1 MGVTNMQGLLIKLFE
16 LMGVTAGDINVSSI
30 DGNLWRV
37 YLPLGSISADTYKGE
52 LWGDVQLEDTD
63 ATLTFAVGDL
73 YDGNTFSIGEGEV
86 NLNYAEGNTG
96 LAYTSEL
103 EDVITARIKD
113 LYNLSADGS
122 EQGMQGSDYLSLD
135 VFAEG
140 VDGTKVTG
148 EQLDADEDDLELEK
162 TVYAFMA

>member
-1 MGVTNMQGLLIKLFE
+1 MQKLLIKLFE
-16 LMGVTAGDINVSSI
+16 LMGVTAGDIELSSI

-37 YLPLGSISADTYKGE
+37 YLPLGRISADTYNGE

-86 NLNYAEGNTG
+86 NLNYAQGNTG

-122 EQGMQGSDYLSLD
+122 EQGMQGDDYLSLD
-135 VFAEG
+135 VWAED
-140 VDGTKVTG
+140 VDGTSVTG

-162 TVYAFMA
+162 AVNEFYA

>member
-1 MGVTNMQGLLIKLFE
+1 
-16 LMGVTAGDINVSSI
+16 MGVTAGDIELSSI

-37 YLPLGSISADTYKGE
+37 YLPLGRISADTYNGE

-86 NLNYAEGNTG
+86 NLNYAQGNTG

-103 EDVITARIKD
+103 EDIITARIKD

-122 EQGMQGSDYLSLD
+122 EQGMQGDDYLSLD
-135 VFAEG
+135 VWAED
-140 VDGTKVTG
+140 VDGTSVTG

-162 TVYAFMA
+162 AVNEFYA

>member
-1 MGVTNMQGLLIKLFE
+1 
-16 LMGVTAGDINVSSI
+16 MGVTAGDIELSSV

-37 YLPLGSISADTYKGE
+37 YLPLGRISADTYIGE
-52 LWGDVQLEDTD
+52 LWGNVQLEDTD

-86 NLNYAEGNTG
+86 NLNYAESNTG

-103 EDVITARIKD
+103 EDIITARIKD

-122 EQGMQGSDYLSLD
+122 EQGMQGDDYLSLD
-135 VFAEG
+135 VWAED
-140 VDGTKVTG
+140 VDGTSVTG
-148 EQLDADEDDLELEK
+148 DELDADEDDSG
-162 TVYAFMA
+162 T

>member
-1 MGVTNMQGLLIKLFE
+1 M
-16 LMGVTAGDINVSSI
+16 
-30 DGNLWRV
+30 
-37 YLPLGSISADTYKGE
+37 PLGRISADTYKGE

-86 NLNYAEGNTG
+86 NLNYAQGNTG

-122 EQGMQGSDYLSLD
+122 EQGMQGDDYLSLD
-135 VFAEG
+135 VWAED
-140 VDGTKVTG
+140 VDGTSVTG
-148 EQLDADEDDLELEK
+148 EELDADEDDLELEK
-162 TVYAFMA
+162 AVNEFYA

>member
-1 MGVTNMQGLLIKLFE
+1 MQKLLIKLFE
-16 LMGVTAGDINVSSI
+16 LMGVTAGDIELSSI

-37 YLPLGSISADTYKGE
+37 YLPLGRISADTYKGE
-52 LWGDVQLEDTD
+52 LWGDVQLDQTE

-122 EQGMQGSDYLSLD
+122 EQGMQGDDYLSLD
-135 VFAEG
+135 VWAED
-140 VDGTKVTG
+140 VDGTSVTG
-148 EQLDADEDDLELEK
+148 DELDADEDDLELEK
-162 TVYAFMA
+162 AVNEFYA

>member
-1 MGVTNMQGLLIKLFE
+1 MQKLLIKLFE
-16 LMGVTAGDINVSSI
+16 LMGVTAGDIELSSI

-37 YLPLGSISADTYKGE
+37 YLPLGRISADTYNGE

-86 NLNYAEGNTG
+86 NLNYAQGNTG

-103 EDVITARIKD
+103 EDIITARIKD

-122 EQGMQGSDYLSLD
+122 EQGMQGDDYLSLD
-135 VFAEG
+135 VWAED
-140 VDGTKVTG
+140 VDGTSVTG

-162 TVYAFMA
+162 AVNEFYA

>member
-1 MGVTNMQGLLIKLFE
+1 
-16 LMGVTAGDINVSSI
+16 MGVTAGDIELSSI

-37 YLPLGSISADTYKGE
+37 YLPLGSISADTYEGE

-86 NLNYAEGNTG
+86 NLNYAQGNTG

-103 EDVITARIKD
+103 EDIITARIKD

-122 EQGMQGSDYLSLD
+122 EQGMQGDDYLSLD
-135 VFAEG
+135 VWAED
-140 VDGTKVTG
+140 VDGTSVTG
-148 EQLDADEDDLELEK
+148 DELDADEDDLELEK
-162 TVYAFMA
+162 SVSAFMA

>member
-1 MGVTNMQGLLIKLFE
+1 
-16 LMGVTAGDINVSSI
+16 MGVTAGDIELSSI

-37 YLPLGSISADTYKGE
+37 YLPLGRISADTYKGE

-86 NLNYAEGNTG
+86 NLNYAQGNTG

-122 EQGMQGSDYLSLD
+122 EQGMQGDDYLSLD
-135 VFAEG
+135 VWAED
-140 VDGTKVTG
+140 VDGTSVTG

-162 TVYAFMA
+162 AVNEFYA

>member
-1 MGVTNMQGLLIKLFE
+1 MQKLLIKLFE
-16 LMGVTAGDINVSSI
+16 LMGVTAGDIELSSI

-37 YLPLGSISADTYKGE
+37 YLPLGRISADTYKGE

-86 NLNYAEGNTG
+86 NLNYAQGNTG

-122 EQGMQGSDYLSLD
+122 EQGMQGDDYLSLD
-135 VFAEG
+135 VWAED
-140 VDGTKVTG
+140 VDGTSVTG
-148 EQLDADEDDLELEK
+148 EELDADEDDLELEK
-162 TVYAFMA
+162 AVNEFYA